1 MIYCMMRLDR
11 IQHFMRYLIWTLFL
25 VIIGTTACT
34 RVPQYMQTLSEA
46 ERLVSTRPDSSLI
59 LLADIE
65 PSDLGEDSLKALYY
79 LVTAA
84 AHKVKESPMLS
95 DSLLHFSFEYYNGRD
110 RDRYIQSGDLYALHL
125 FWSGETT
132 ESLQLLD
139 SLISLSDV
147 SDRMMIQLLQSRIG
161 VGGAM
166 FDCEQN
172 LGYIRRLMTLDRDS
186 VQQPYYK
193 YQLCENYQLSGH
205 SDSALTVV
213 DELIDYSRANNLAE
227 DQFTYTYE
235 KIGILEELGRYQ
247 ESNRLVDLVY
257 ENAPGNSEI
266 PYLHFWKALNFFNL
280 GDFDRSAAELA
291 KADSCIAERSAREKY
306 YYQSFAGHL
315 NELLEYRRTGILK
328 LWQTAVTNNHQRE
341 LLNRMEYTQ
350 RETEKDAL
358 RHENHALALKVQNER
373 KTAII
378 IIVALAA
385 VIIGLMAAWHIQ
397 KRKRRMIEAEERAEA
412 LQKMVDEINATTQPS
427 SRPESLRRAMLRQLG
442 IMKMVAETPTEQNRE
457 MLKRISSIDGDTN
470 GALVNWKSV
479 YDIIDNLY
487 SGFYS
492 RLHDRYKD
500 LLTEKEEQI
509 IILMMAGF
517 TTKEISVITLQ
528 TTATIYVRKSSI
540 RKKLGVPEKED
551 IVAFLRQQMP
561 V

>member
-1 MIYCMMRLDR
+1 MIYCMMHLDR

-46 ERLVSTRPDSSLI
+46 ERLVSTRPDSTLI

-95 DSLLHFSFEYYNGRD
+95 DSLLQFSFEYYNAHD

-125 FWSGETT
+125 FWSGNAT
-132 ESLQLLD
+132 ESLRLLD

-172 LGYIRRLMTLDRDS
+172 LGYIRQLMTLDSDS

-205 SDSALTVV
+205 SDSALMVI
-213 DELIDYSRANNLAE
+213 DELIDYARANNLGE
-227 DQFTYTYE
+227 DGFTYIYE

-247 ESNRLVDLVY
+247 ESNGLVDYVY
-257 ENAPGNSEI
+257 GNAPGNSEI
-266 PYLHFWKALNFFNL
+266 PYLHFWKALNYFNL
-280 GDFDRSAAELA
+280 GDFDRSATELA
-291 KADSCIAERSAREKY
+291 KADSCIAERTPAEKY
-306 YYQSFAGHL
+306 YYRSFAGHL
-315 NELLEYRRTGILK
+315 DELLEYRRTGILK

-358 RHENHALALKVQNER
+358 RHENRALTLKAQNER

-378 IIVALAA
+378 IIVALAT
-385 VIIGLMAAWHIQ
+385 VIIGLMAAWNIQ

-427 SRPESLRRAMLRQLG
+427 SGPESLRRAMLRQLG

-517 TTKEISVITLQ
+517 TTKEISVITMQ

-551 IVAFLRQQMP
+551 IVAFLRQ
-561 V
+561 

>member
-1 MIYCMMRLDR
+1 
-11 IQHFMRYLIWTLFL
+11 MRYLIWISVM
-25 VIIGTTACT
+25 VIIGTTACS
-34 RVPQYMQTLSEA
+34 RSPRYMQTLFKA
-46 ERLVSTRPDSSLI
+46 ESRVCINPDSTLI

-65 PSDLGEDSLKALYY
+65 PSDLDEDSLKALYY
-79 LVTAA
+79 FVTAA
-84 AHKVKESPMLS
+84 AHKVNESSMVS
-95 DSLLHFSFEYYNGRD
+95 DSLVRFSYEYYNGRD
-110 RDRYIQSGDLYALHL
+110 YDRYIQSAELYALHL
-125 FWSGETT
+125 FWAGKGK
-132 ESLQLLD
+132 ESLELLD

-147 SDRMMIQLLQSRIG
+147 SDRLMVQLLQSRIG
-161 VGGAM
+161 VGGAV
-166 FDCEQN
+166 FDCERN
-172 LGYIRRLMTLDRDS
+172 LGYIRRLMKLDGDS
-186 VQQPYYK
+186 ASQTEYK

-205 SDSALTVV
+205 SDSALTVI

-227 DQFTYTYE
+227 DGFTYTYE

-247 ESNRLVDLVY
+247 ESNSLVDYVY

-266 PYLHFWKALNFFNL
+266 PYLHFWKALNYFNL
-280 GDFDRSAAELA
+280 GDFDRSAVELA
-291 KADSCIAERSAREKY
+291 KADSCIAERTAREKY
-306 YYQSFAGHL
+306 YYKSFAGHL
-315 NELLEYRRTGILK
+315 NDLLEYRRTGILK
-328 LWQTAVTNNHQRE
+328 LWQTAVFNNHQRE

-358 RHENHALALKVQNER
+358 RHENRALALKAQNER

-385 VIIGLMAAWHIQ
+385 VIIGLVAAWNIQ

-412 LQKMVDEINATTQPS
+412 LQKMIDEINAASQPS
-427 SRPESLRRAMLRQLG
+427 SGPESLRRAMLRQLG
-442 IMKMVAETPTEQNRE
+442 IIKMVAETPTEQNRE

-492 RLHDRYKD
+492 RLHDQYRD

-517 TTKEISVITLQ
+517 TTKEISVITMQ

-551 IVAFLRQQMP
+551 IVAFLRR
-561 V
+561 